1 MVFYDTHILFYTF
14 WDYTAA
20 FHQVFRVPGNDG
32 DAEFSELPWALARP
46 QNKAN
51 SKSDPRRNVN
61 LKYRVDELN
70 EPPPRLS
77 GIRSL
82 LPLPGGDLLTGGTD
96 LKIRR
101 WDHSRWYNT
110 FSNVICHYSYLLLTF
125 VVIADLSEVT
135 VCVGQQLRAW
145 EMMNSMK
152 VNLAL
157 VCRSCRYLQ
166 CSLCIAFELLF
177 R

>member
-1 MVFYDTHILFYTF
+1 M
-14 WDYTAA
+14 
-20 FHQVFRVPGNDG
+20 PGNDG

-51 SKSDPRRNVN
+51 PKSDPRRNVN

-82 LPLPGGDLLTGGTD
+82 LPLPGGDLLTAGSD

-101 WDHSRWYNT
+101 WDHSR
-110 FSNVICHYSYLLLTF
+110 CHYIHFVVHCFLSFAILQINLLT
-125 VVIADLSEVT
+125 
-135 VCVGQQLRAW
+135 
-145 EMMNSMK
+145 
-152 VNLAL
+152 
-157 VCRSCRYLQ
+157 
-166 CSLCIAFELLF
+166 LLI
-177 R
+177 